1 MLQHMYK
8 NSFINVHNSCFFV
21 CFFTFLQFFVLHF
34 SDNTEVLFIYFKVL
48 LRGTF

>member
-1 MLQHMYK
+1 MY
-8 NSFINVHNSCFFV
+8 IIAVFFKFF
-21 CFFTFLQFFVLHF
+21 FFTFLQFFVLHF